1 MLSKRIELK
10 KYVVVADDDV
20 NDVDVVDDVVDV
32 VVPDV

>member
-1 MLSKRIELK
+1 MLSKRFELK

-20 NDVDVVDDVVDV
+20 NNVGVVDDVVEV